1 MYFFLLFIHYF
12 LMFII
17 CKSIPIN
24 QVAQTRLKNR
34 SHRPD
39 IESCNDPPHNR
50 LLDEV
55 AQLNETMMMLDYKIT
70 EAEAA
75 RLDLLAN
82 KQRLEEDIRVK
93 VHSLR
98 IDMEKCLTLR

>member
-1 MYFFLLFIHYF
+1 MDETSKNF
-12 LMFII
+12 
-17 CKSIPIN
+17 
-24 QVAQTRLKNR
+24 QVAQSRLKYR

-55 AQLNETMMMLDYKIT
+55 SQINDTILLLDHKIT

-75 RLDLLAN
+75 R
-82 KQRLEEDIRVK
+82 
-93 VHSLR
+93 
-98 IDMEKCLTLR
+98 